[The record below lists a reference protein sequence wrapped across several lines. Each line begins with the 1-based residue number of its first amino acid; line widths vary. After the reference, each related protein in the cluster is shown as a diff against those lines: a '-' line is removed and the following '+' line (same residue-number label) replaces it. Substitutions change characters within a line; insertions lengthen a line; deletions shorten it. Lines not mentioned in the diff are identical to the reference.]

1 MADGPTGGVAEPTA
15 STSEARGRSRWREL
29 PVLIGAAV
37 LLAIAIKLLVV
48 QAFSIPSSSM
58 VPTLLEGDRI
68 LVCRICARF
77 DDVDRGDVIVF
88 EGPNVARPVR
98 GAVGGMLHWL
108 GETLGVANPP
118 HEDFVKRVVGLPGDT
133 VEIDRTG
140 ALFVNGRP
148 VEEPYLNRPVPRQ
161 DFPPTT
167 VPDGMLFVLGDNRG
181 NSGDS
186 RCDPPACTGLVPVQ
200 RVIGVAFLRIWPP
213 TRIGVVR

>member
-1 MADGPTGGVAEPTA
+1 MADGPTGVAEPTA
-15 STSEARGRSRWREL
+15 SPSEARGRSRWREL

-68 LVCRICARF
+68 LVCRICVRF

-88 EGPNVARPVR
+88 EGPDDATPVR
-98 GAVGGMLHWL
+98 GPVGGVLHWL

-118 HEDFVKRVVGLPGDT
+118 HEDFVKRVAGLPGDT

-186 RCDPPACTGLVPVQ
+186 RCDPPACTGLVPVE
-200 RVIGVAFLRIWPP
+200 RVIGVAFLRVWPP
-213 TRIGVVR
+213 ARIGVVR